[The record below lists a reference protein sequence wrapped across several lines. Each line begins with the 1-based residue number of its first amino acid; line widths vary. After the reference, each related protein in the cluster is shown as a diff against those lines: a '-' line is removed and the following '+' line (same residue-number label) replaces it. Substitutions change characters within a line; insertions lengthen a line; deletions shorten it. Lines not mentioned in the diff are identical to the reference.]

1 MYNIDTIII
10 FIIFQMINVI
20 LSTIKSVV
28 TISASRWTASYVNT
42 ISYTFGAAV
51 MKLITAQPFEV
62 VITVTIITNLIG
74 VYIGRLITD
83 KRKPVKLWTITAT
96 LKEDVPADI
105 EDSLKKRS
113 IQYTLLS
120 ALNNRHLI
128 TIFAYTKAESALIKE
143 ILDAYNVPFAITENR
158 DTF

>member
-1 MYNIDTIII
+1 
-10 FIIFQMINVI
+10 
-20 LSTIKSVV
+20 
-28 TISASRWTASYVNT
+28 
-42 ISYTFGAAV
+42 

-105 EDSLKKRS
+105 EDNLKKRS
-113 IQYTLLS
+113 IQYTLLP

-143 ILDAYNVPFAITENR
+143 ILDAYNVPFAITESR